1 MKTPHECSRL
11 AMRESALKAPGRIRL
26 VAFDLDG
33 TLTRGDTVC
42 EVIGRQMGHFRRVR
56 ALEAICGKQRDRDSV
71 RLLRTELV
79 SYYRAATRA
88 KLRSFLS
95 SLTLAPGARKGFD
108 LLRRSGVTTAIVSI
122 TWEFA
127 AEWLAEKLGAD
138 PSCWHSAFGRRNNRS
153 LLAGRQ
159 GRMARAPHV
168 EARRLPAR
176 NCCRGRL
183 VGRYGDVRRRRLRDQ
198 RRLGDATSS
207 PRAPCPERQYLRH
220 CSVPYGHT
228 SPSG

>member
-1 MKTPHECSRL
+1 
-11 AMRESALKAPGRIRL
+11 MRESALKGPGRIRL

-42 EVIGRQMGHFRRVR
+42 EVIGRHMGHFRRVR
-56 ALEAICGKQRDRDSV
+56 ALEAICSRQRDRDSI

-79 SYYRAATRA
+79 SYYGAATRA
-88 KLRSFLS
+88 RLRSFLS

-138 PSCWHSAFGRRNNRS
+138 YYAGAR
-153 LLAGRQ
+153 LLDGGTIDHFWPEDKAVWLERL
-159 GRMARAPHV
+159 MV
-168 EARRLPAR
+168 EL
-176 NCCRGRL
+176 G
-183 VGRYGDVRRRRLRDQ
+183 VRRHETAAVGDSWPDMVMFDVVDCAIYVGSGPPPHPRVLHIPNGNIYAIARFLTGTPPPVVG
-198 RRLGDATSS
+198 GDATC
-207 PRAPCPERQYLRH
+207 RVRL
-220 CSVPYGHT
+220 
-228 SPSG
+228 